1 MQDSNPPLTTTKG
14 GWRRWLMFAG
24 IGVASCCVLSLLI
37 GAFAPKTT
45 STSALNA
52 TQIVETTAI
61 STVVSATAVPATAIP
76 TTVLATEVPT
86 AIPATAIPTVVP
98 ATEIP
103 TEIPA
108 TAIPTLAPEPVVLQG
123 KGDSIEDLNNP
134 FGAALYQ
141 ISGNNCSGYFGVTS
155 LDSDGQQVDLVVNT
169 TEVYNGV
176 RPLDF
181 GEKKTTRLEIK
192 ATCAWKITILPL
204 TAMHVLTVPGQLS
217 GTGDDVVMVRGAKA
231 DIAQVTG
238 NKSSRYFGVF
248 SYGQSGYDVLVN
260 STDVYDGKVII
271 PEGTLALEIKSV
283 GDWNIAISA
292 K

>member
-1 MQDSNPPLTTTKG
+1 MQDSNSPLTTTKG

-24 IGVASCCVLSLLI
+24 IGVASCCVLSLVI
-37 GAFAPKTT
+37 GTFAPNATPT
-45 STSALNA
+45 SVANA

-61 STVVSATAVPATAIP
+61 PTVVP
-76 TTVLATEVPT
+76 ATEVPT
-86 AIPATAIPTVVP
+86 AIPATVIPTV
-98 ATEIP
+98 E
-103 TEIPA
+103 
-108 TAIPTLAPEPVVLQG
+108 PEPVVLQG

-141 ISGNNCSGYFGVTS
+141 ISGNKCSGYFGVTS

-238 NKSSRYFGVF
+238 NKSSM
-248 SYGQSGYDVLVN
+248 
-260 STDVYDGKVII
+260 
-271 PEGTLALEIKSV
+271 
-283 GDWNIAISA
+283 
-292 K
+292 